1 MKPSELDR
9 LRDLGVATVYEAA
22 GREGLLDIPLIQLL
36 PESRAAG
43 PARTV
48 FCGQDDNL
56 MVHASIERLQAGEV
70 LVVAM
75 PDPGPVALIG
85 ELLVTQIKVRG
96 AAAVLVDAA
105 TRDVEELVALGVPIW
120 TRFIRAR
127 GAAKTRAGE
136 LDVPVTVGGTVIAPG
151 DIVVLDAD
159 GGVSIRRERAAD
171 VLAAAIARQERESQL
186 RQRLLAG
193 QRSYDLHGL
202 RQVADQQRR
211 ER

>member
-48 FCGQDDNL
+48 LCGQDDNL

>member
-1 MKPSELDR
+1 MTRDEIDR
-9 LRDLGVATVYEAA
+9 LRDLGVATVYEAS
-22 GREGLLDIPLIQLL
+22 GREGLIDIPLIQLL

-48 FCGQDDNL
+48 LCGQDDNL
-56 MVHASIERLQAGEV
+56 MVHASIEGLHSGEV
-70 LVVAM
+70 LVLAM
-75 PDPGPVALIG
+75 PDSRPVALIG
-85 ELLVTQIKVRG
+85 ELLVTQIKARG

-105 TRDVEELVALGVPIW
+105 IRDVEELVTLGVPIW
-120 TRFIRAR
+120 ARFVRAR
-127 GAAKTRAGE
+127 GAGKARAGE

-159 GGVSIRRERAAD
+159 GGVSIQRERAPD
-171 VLAAAIARQERESQL
+171 VLAAAVAREKRESQL

-193 QRSYDLHGL
+193 ERSYDLHGL
-202 RQVADQQRR
+202 REVAEQQRR